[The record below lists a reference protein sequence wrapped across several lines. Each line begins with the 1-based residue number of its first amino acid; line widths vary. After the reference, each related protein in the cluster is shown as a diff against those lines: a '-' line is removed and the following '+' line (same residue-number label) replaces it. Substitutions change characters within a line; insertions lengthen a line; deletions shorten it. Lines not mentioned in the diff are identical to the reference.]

1 MLYIINIKEER
12 NRQMRYNAIKTLEEI
27 VPLSMRINDKKYK
40 IKFANFISSDDY
52 FYFYDSQQ

>member
-1 MLYIINIKEER
+1 MLYIVHIKEEE
-12 NRQMRYNAIKTLEEI
+12 NRQMRINAIKTLEEI
-27 VPLSMRINDKKYK
+27 IPLSMRINDKKYN